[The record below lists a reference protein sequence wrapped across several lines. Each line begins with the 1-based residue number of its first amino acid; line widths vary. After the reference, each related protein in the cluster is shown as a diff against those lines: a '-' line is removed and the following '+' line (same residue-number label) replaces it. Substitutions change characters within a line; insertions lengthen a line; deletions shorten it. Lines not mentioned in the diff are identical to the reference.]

1 MKGLK
6 NRIEENGIQ
15 CWMDIGQMGGGDALF
30 AKIDAGI
37 RACKVSGRVRIA
49 LISPSRDIRE
59 FLYRL
64 TSFLNRSNMQFFLSC
79 KCFLFFF
86 CLKVIRLRFLSSLLA
101 CVH

>member
-37 RACKVSGRVRIA
+37 RACKVSGRIRIA

-59 FLYRL
+59 FLYL
-64 TSFLNRSNMQFFLSC
+64 DTTYVLFKPIEYAILSFLQMFPIFFVS
-79 KCFLFFF
+79 K
-86 CLKVIRLRFLSSLLA
+86 
-101 CVH
+101 